1 MTVRAELARL
11 TEAEKAKAGRSYPAY
26 PSYSN
31 GMLMPSTKDG
41 AAEMLVKMSYKT
53 RRRSMIEINLKEDL
67 FAILIFITPGVWVG
81 LPRGRNDEF

>member
-11 TEAEKAKAGRSYPAY
+11 AEAEKAKAGRSYPAY

-31 GMLMPSTKDG
+31 GTLMPSTKDG

-67 FAILIFITPGVWVG
+67 L
-81 LPRGRNDEF
+81 LS

>member
-41 AAEMLVKMSYKT
+41 MAEKH
-53 RRRSMIEINLKEDL
+53 IE
-67 FAILIFITPGVWVG
+67 T
-81 LPRGRNDEF
+81 